1 MRRTGE
7 KSLAGHVAALGRR
20 VFTSAELGVVS
31 ARSGSVVSQ
40 GLAVMQ
46 RQGLALRLGHGL
58 WSAGAEPPGQYEV
71 VPHLLPKQRVYVS
84 FTSALHLHGVIEQ
97 IPQVIT
103 LASTAH
109 TRLLATRAGSF
120 ALHHLAPEMFC
131 GFDWDGRRGFALASP
146 EKALVDC
153 LYVSAFRKRQF
164 SHFPELDLE
173 RLELK
178 KARAWAARI
187 KNPMAREHVLKRLA
201 GLFKYK

>member
-20 VFTSAELGVVS
+20 VFTSAELAAVS
-31 ARSGSVVSQ
+31 SRSGSVVSQ

-58 WSAGAEPPGQYEV
+58 WSAGAEPPGQYGV
-71 VPHLLPKQRVYVS
+71 GPHLLPRQRVYVS

-109 TRLLATRAGSF
+109 SRLLVTRAGSF
-120 ALHHLAPEMFC
+120 SLHHLAPEMFS
-131 GFDWDGRRGFALASP
+131 GFEWSVSRGFPLAAP

-164 SHFPELDLE
+164 SHFPELDLS
-173 RLELK
+173 RLDLK
-178 KARAWAARI
+178 KARAWTSKI
-187 KNPMAREHVLKRLA
+187 KNPMARAHVLSRLA
-201 GLFKYK
+201 ALR

>member
-20 VFTSAELGVVS
+20 VFTSAELAAVS
-31 ARSGSVVSQ
+31 SRSGSVVSQ

-71 VPHLLPKQRVYVS
+71 VPHLLPRQRVYVS

-109 TRLLATRAGSF
+109 SRLLVTRAGSF
-120 ALHHLAPEMFC
+120 SLHHLTPEMFS
-131 GFDWDGRRGFALASP
+131 GFEWSVSRGFPLAAP

-164 SHFPELDLE
+164 SHFPELDLS
-173 RLELK
+173 RLDLK
-178 KARAWAARI
+178 KARAWTAKI
-187 KNPMAREHVLKRLA
+187 KNPMARAHVLARLA
-201 GLFKYK
+201 ALR